1 MTESKKSGN
10 NSLRSKL
17 LGIKLAVIEWEL
29 KVEGWYSGDNNRR
42 LPAMAAFGGKSAEAL
57 KRRRN
62 NGC

>member
-1 MTESKKSGN
+1 MTDSKKSGN

-42 LPAMAAFGGKSAEAL
+42 LPAMAAFGGK
-57 KRRRN
+57 KR
-62 NGC
+62 